1 MSPPYRTHA
10 TVEDPTPADSE
21 RDAFPDAE
29 VLPFLGLFWLAS
41 VVRVGAAIARHE
53 VMGAEATLAGLAVV
67 FLPLLFKEP
76 AAWAWRRCR
85 RCRS

>member
-1 MSPPYRTHA
+1 MSPPYRTPA
-10 TVEDPTPADSE
+10 TVEDPTSADSG

-41 VVRVGAAIARHE
+41 VARVGAAIARHQI
-53 VMGAEATLAGLAVV
+53 MGAETTLACLAVV

-76 AAWAWRRCR
+76 AARVWSRCR
-85 RCRS
+85 RGRW